1 MRSLI
6 FEFSDDNIVCIQLF
20 LPVCKDV
27 GGRIMLKQII
37 KDRMWT
43 GPIWLTATKLQDPY
57 EAGNFMTRWA
67 TVRHGLCWCSSVP
80 TRVLPSPVSRRRE
93 WSDRVVPW
101 TACCGHR
108 FPRELYGAP
117 GNLCLSPNNKPAH
130 KHEAC
135 QTAHQSPLK
144 HKHHETDHGFS
155 GCRIWKL
162 NIAQLCGILSSS

>member
-1 MRSLI
+1 
-6 FEFSDDNIVCIQLF
+6 
-20 LPVCKDV
+20 
-27 GGRIMLKQII
+27 MLKQII
-37 KDRMWT
+37 KDTVCRMWT
-43 GPIWLTATKLQDPY
+43 GPIWLSGGSYNTATKLQDPY

-80 TRVLPSPVSRRRE
+80 TRVRPSPVSRRRE
-93 WSDRVVPW
+93 WSNRVVPW

-144 HKHHETDHGFS
+144 HKHHPEQFLILKRFS
-155 GCRIWKL
+155 PSTKALDREQRSASRSTHCPP
-162 NIAQLCGILSSS
+162 LSTG